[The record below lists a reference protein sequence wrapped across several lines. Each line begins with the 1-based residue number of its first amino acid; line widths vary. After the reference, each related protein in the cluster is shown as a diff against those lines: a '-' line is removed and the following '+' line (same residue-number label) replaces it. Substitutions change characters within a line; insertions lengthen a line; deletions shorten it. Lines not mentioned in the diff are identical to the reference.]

1 MSLLRFFQCVLIVFL
16 PIFVI
21 LFLLMSTVFS
31 RCFLLFA
38 THYYPLRSLFHSLLY
53 SISKVF
59 QMVLFTAFSLSTPVI
74 LFFHYILCSLFI
86 CVLLHSFVNCFFYNR
101 LTTVMLTSWIS
112 VSCAFLVL
120 SPLQSVHLWATFT
133 ACTSVQIVY
142 FATCLCFNI
151 IVALLLLLD
160 TLCFTMT
167 NFYIYRSCLKLHK
180 HNTFFSNSW

>member
-1 MSLLRFFQCVLIVFL
+1 MCSYCASSDSSLLCFSLCIFIVLLLTSPYCTFSNVSLLRFFQCVLIVFL

-101 LTTVMLTSWIS
+101 LTSVMLTSWIS

-120 SPLQSVHLWATFT
+120 SPL
-133 ACTSVQIVY
+133 
-142 FATCLCFNI
+142 
-151 IVALLLLLD
+151 
-160 TLCFTMT
+160 
-167 NFYIYRSCLKLHK
+167 
-180 HNTFFSNSW
+180 